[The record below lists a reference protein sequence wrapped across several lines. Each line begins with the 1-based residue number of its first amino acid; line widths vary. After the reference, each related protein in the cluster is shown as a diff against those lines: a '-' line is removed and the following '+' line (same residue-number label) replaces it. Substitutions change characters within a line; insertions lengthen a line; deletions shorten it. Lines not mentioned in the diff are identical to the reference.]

1 MQEPIDFDPYE
12 NMTRDQ
18 ELELMD
24 NQQLIKYILHLEKRL
39 LTYESQDEDLPW

>member
-12 NMTRDQ
+12 NMTREE

-24 NQQLIKYILHLEKRL
+24 NQQLIQYILHLEKKL
-39 LTYESQDEDLPW
+39 LEYESEDDDLPW